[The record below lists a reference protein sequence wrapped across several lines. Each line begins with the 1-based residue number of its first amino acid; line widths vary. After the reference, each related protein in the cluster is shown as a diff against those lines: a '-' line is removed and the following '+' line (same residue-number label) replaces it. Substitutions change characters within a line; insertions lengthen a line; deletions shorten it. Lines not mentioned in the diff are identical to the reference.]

1 MRTCHYVILDI
12 EKSASESDIKK
23 AYRRKALEWHPD
35 KNHHRVEEA
44 TKQFAFIAEAYEVLS
59 DPQERAWYDSHRDA
73 ILRGDDKSEQA
84 EGAAG
89 TTAAELMKYFSTS
102 VYKGFQDNNAGFYT
116 VYRTVFD
123 KLAQEEAEAL
133 ANDRSEDSANIK
145 LHFPSFGCSTT
156 IYDDNSDS
164 DVKQF
169 YNAWLTFSSQKSFSW
184 CDKYRLSEAP
194 DRRIR
199 RAMEKEN
206 KKFRDAARKEFNDTV
221 LSLASYVRKRDPRF
235 LSYQEQQ
242 KQKQKQVQADLKA
255 RIERDKEALRAKA
268 EQFQEQAW
276 AKVRDDDDELE
287 DDSDNGEDEYDQ
299 EFECIIC
306 DKFFKSERQWKNHE
320 RSKKHLKAVEDIR
333 LEMMHEENE
342 LMFQSPTAGSAGDG
356 AEELESDSGDEE
368 EELEMPATKPKATE
382 EVLEDD
388 FSGSEDNE
396 EPFEVATPIYSDLL
410 KSKKKNKKKK
420 VMTVEHNLDQD
431 QINEM
436 DQDGLADLLGSVRLS
451 SMSSPM
457 SRSRASTPGGGR
469 KSRGRK
475 DHWDGDSD
483 AEHDLDDPTPSSTA
497 PASRAESPD
506 GTGKKKMSGKEKK
519 KARAAQKLAAE
530 GAALSCRVCKTDFDT
545 KNQLFNHIK
554 ETGHATASDSAAAV
568 ASAPTAKD
576 DFFSSE
582 DEKGRAKLE
591 YVATNSTLT
600 SSQRDEILKLDNKDL
615 TFMQTYWELTTA
627 GSTSREILVY
637 GKANYEFSYVNFE
650 GWQKGTIP
658 TVFSFLPVLKVKDRR
673 PSSKYHD
680 QEVVL
685 AETMIIDTF
694 LAKRFGL
701 LGDNEWES
709 LTIQGFYSNIHYLR
723 ERCFGST
730 MIAPPEV
737 RKKARDEFLNETL
750 VKFCEDHEHHLKA
763 NGSNGHYVGNKLS
776 LADIHLSNII
786 HFYTTVPWGK
796 MALERLKQYE
806 SLWKV
811 NETVEKVPAIAEW
824 RQTKLYKS
832 LVENTINFYLN
843 FAVPDE
849 EP

>member
-1 MRTCHYVILDI
+1 MRTCHYVVLDI
-12 EKSASESDIKK
+12 DKSASEIDIKK

-73 ILRGDDKSEQA
+73 ILRGDDKSDQA
-84 EGAAG
+84 EGVAG

-102 VYKGFQDNNAGFYT
+102 VYKGFQDNNAGFFT
-116 VYRTVFD
+116 VYRTVFE

-133 ANDRSEDSANIK
+133 ANDRSEDSANVK

-156 IYDDNSDS
+156 TYDDNSDS

-235 LSYQEQQ
+235 LAYQEQQ

-255 RIERDKEALRAKA
+255 RIEREKEALRAKA

-276 AKVRDDDDELE
+276 AKVQDDEDESEDGSDNDE
-287 DDSDNGEDEYDQ
+287 DDFDQ

-342 LMFQSPTAGSAGDG
+342 LMFQSPTAGGAGDG
-356 AEELESDSGDEE
+356 VEELENEDDDDD

-382 EVLEDD
+382 EVFEDD
-388 FSGSEDNE
+388 FTGSEEDE
-396 EPFEVATPIYSDLL
+396 EAVEVEAPIYSDLL

-420 VMTVEHNLDQD
+420 VMTAEHNLDQE
-431 QINEM
+431 QIDEM

-451 SMSSPM
+451 SLSSPM
-457 SRSRASTPGGGR
+457 NRSRASTPGGAR

-475 DHWDGDSD
+475 GQWDGDSD
-483 AEHDLDDPTPSSTA
+483 AEQDLDDPTPSSTA

-519 KARAAQKLAAE
+519 KARAAQKVKTVKADTALA
-530 GAALSCRVCKTDFDT
+530 L
-545 KNQLFNHIK
+545 
-554 ETGHATASDSAAAV
+554 
-568 ASAPTAKD
+568 
-576 DFFSSE
+576 
-582 DEKGRAKLE
+582 
-591 YVATNSTLT
+591 
-600 SSQRDEILKLDNKDL
+600 
-615 TFMQTYWELTTA
+615 
-627 GSTSREILVY
+627 
-637 GKANYEFSYVNFE
+637 
-650 GWQKGTIP
+650 
-658 TVFSFLPVLKVKDRR
+658 
-673 PSSKYHD
+673 
-680 QEVVL
+680 
-685 AETMIIDTF
+685 
-694 LAKRFGL
+694 
-701 LGDNEWES
+701 
-709 LTIQGFYSNIHYLR
+709 
-723 ERCFGST
+723 
-730 MIAPPEV
+730 
-737 RKKARDEFLNETL
+737 
-750 VKFCEDHEHHLKA
+750 
-763 NGSNGHYVGNKLS
+763 
-776 LADIHLSNII
+776 
-786 HFYTTVPWGK
+786 
-796 MALERLKQYE
+796 
-806 SLWKV
+806 
-811 NETVEKVPAIAEW
+811 
-824 RQTKLYKS
+824 
-832 LVENTINFYLN
+832 
-843 FAVPDE
+843 
-849 EP
+849 

>member
-12 EKSASESDIKK
+12 DKNASESDIKK

-73 ILRGDDKSEQA
+73 ILRGDDKSDQT
-84 EGAAG
+84 EGVAG

-116 VYRTVFD
+116 VYRTVFE
-123 KLAQEEAEAL
+123 KLAEEEAEAL
-133 ANDRSEDSANIK
+133 ASDRSEDSANVK

-156 IYDDNSDS
+156 DYDNSSDS

-221 LSLASYVRKRDPRF
+221 LSLASYVRKRDPRY
-235 LSYQEQQ
+235 LAYQEQQ

-255 RIERDKEALRAKA
+255 RIEKEKEALRAKA

-276 AKVRDDDDELE
+276 AKVQDDDEE
-287 DDSDNGEDEYDQ
+287 SGEGSDSGEDEYDQ

-320 RSKKHLKAVEDIR
+320 RSKRHLKAVEDIR

-342 LMFQSPTAGSAGDG
+342 LMGNSPAAGSVGSG
-356 AEELESDSGDEE
+356 AEELEDYKDE
-368 EELEMPATKPKATE
+368 EELEMPGSKAMTTE
-382 EVLEDD
+382 EMLEDD
-388 FSGSEDNE
+388 FSGSELEE
-396 EPFEVATPIYSDLL
+396 EPVEVATPIYSDLL

-420 VMTVEHNLDQD
+420 VMTAEHDLGLDQE
-431 QINEM
+431 QIDEL

-451 SMSSPM
+451 SLSSPM
-457 SRSRASTPGGGR
+457 NRSRASTPGGGR

-475 DHWDGDSD
+475 DLWDGDSD
-483 AEHDLDDPTPSSTA
+483 AERDLDEPTPSSTA

-519 KARAAQKLAAE
+519 KARAAQKLASE
-530 GAALSCRVCKTDFDT
+530 GTGLTCRVCKTDFDT

-554 ETGHATASDSAAAV
+554 ETGHATATAPSTATGTNGQAAAV
-568 ASAPTAKD
+568 AASAPSTKD
-576 DFFSSE
+576 DFYSSE
-582 DEKGRAKLE
+582 DERGRGKGKKGR
-591 YVATNSTLT
+591 
-600 SSQRDEILKLDNKDL
+600 
-615 TFMQTYWELTTA
+615 
-627 GSTSREILVY
+627 
-637 GKANYEFSYVNFE
+637 
-650 GWQKGTIP
+650 
-658 TVFSFLPVLKVKDRR
+658 
-673 PSSKYHD
+673 SK
-680 QEVVL
+680 
-685 AETMIIDTF
+685 
-694 LAKRFGL
+694 
-701 LGDNEWES
+701 
-709 LTIQGFYSNIHYLR
+709 
-723 ERCFGST
+723 
-730 MIAPPEV
+730 
-737 RKKARDEFLNETL
+737 RK
-750 VKFCEDHEHHLKA
+750 
-763 NGSNGHYVGNKLS
+763 
-776 LADIHLSNII
+776 
-786 HFYTTVPWGK
+786 
-796 MALERLKQYE
+796 
-806 SLWKV
+806 
-811 NETVEKVPAIAEW
+811 
-824 RQTKLYKS
+824 
-832 LVENTINFYLN
+832 
-843 FAVPDE
+843 
-849 EP
+849 